1 MLNSSCS
8 YGFHFYFSGKITTMK
23 KIYALIFATLFYS
36 TAFSQAL
43 PNQSFDNWTNAGSY
57 EDPDDWNTLNAA
69 TSGFGAITAQKATG
83 NDVHTGAA
91 AIKLVTLFVLI
102 QNANGIATTGT
113 INVGNQTID
122 GGIPYTLRPDSLT
135 GWYKCDP
142 QGADY
147 GFVDFSLLDAAGT
160 DTVGFAHFQT
170 PNATVN
176 TYTYF
181 SVPVVYYN
189 ANTPALSRCVMS
201 SSAGFTS
208 VLNSVL
214 IVDDVDLVFN
224 PDGIRE
230 PVFGNAIVK
239 YKAASGKLIVNS
251 VKKAKLSVIDMS
263 GKMVFNNMVNE
274 GTTEV
279 ALTDITEGIYAFI
292 LTDDSAANIASGK
305 FIIQ

>member
-1 MLNSSCS
+1 
-8 YGFHFYFSGKITTMK
+8 MK
-23 KIYALIFATLFYS
+23 KIYALLFSITVYS

-57 EDPDDWNTLNAA
+57 DDPDNWNTLNAA

-91 AIKLVTLFVLI
+91 AIKLVTLYVLI

-122 GGIPYTLRPDSLT
+122 GGIPYSLRPDSLT

-147 GFVDFSLLDAAGT
+147 GFVDFSLLNAAGT

-170 PNATVN
+170 PNAAVN

-230 PVFGNAIVK
+230 PVFGNANVI
-239 YKAASGKLIVNS
+239 YKATSGKLIVNS
-251 VKKAKLSVIDMS
+251 EKKAKLSVIDIS
-263 GKMVFNNMVNE
+263 GKMVLNTSVNE
-274 GTTEV
+274 GNSEYTLSD
-279 ALTDITEGIYAFI
+279 LTAGVYAFI
-292 LTDDSAANIASGK
+292 LTDDSAAKISSGK

>member
-1 MLNSSCS
+1 
-8 YGFHFYFSGKITTMK
+8 MK
-23 KIYALIFATLFYS
+23 TFYALLFAITFYS
-36 TAFSQAL
+36 AAFSQAL
-43 PNQSFDNWTNAGSY
+43 PNQSFDNWTNVGGNY
-57 EDPDDWNTLNAA
+57 DDPDNWSTLNAA

-142 QGADY
+142 QGADF

-170 PNATVN
+170 PNAAVN

-181 SVPVVYYN
+181 SVPIVYYN

-230 PVFGNAIVK
+230 PVFGNANVK
-239 YKAASGKLIVNS
+239 YKTTSGKLIVNTA
-251 VKKAKLSVIDMS
+251 KKASLSVIDMS
-263 GKMVFNNMVNE
+263 GKMVFNSWVNE
-274 GTTEV
+274 GTSEFM
-279 ALTDITEGIYAFI
+279 LTDLAEGIYAFI
-292 LTDDSAANIASGK
+292 LTDDSAAKISSGK

>member
-1 MLNSSCS
+1 M
-8 YGFHFYFSGKITTMK
+8 KI
-23 KIYALIFATLFYS
+23 IYSLLFVITFYS
-36 TAFSQAL
+36 AAFSQAL

-57 EDPDDWNTLNAA
+57 DDPDNWSTLNAA

-147 GFVDFSLLDAAGT
+147 GFVDFSLLNAAGT

-170 PNATVN
+170 PNAAIN

-230 PVFGNAIVK
+230 PVFGNANVL
-239 YKAASGKLIVNS
+239 YKATSGKLIVNS
-251 VKKAKLSVIDMS
+251 SKRASLSVIDMS

-274 GTTEV
+274 GTSEFT
-279 ALTDITEGIYAFI
+279 LTDLTEGIYAFI
-292 LTDDSAANIASGK
+292 LTDDAASNISSGK